1 MKSNNNKSQSSKLNI
16 ILVIAALLA
25 LVLTAITVSYS
36 WIESAN
42 SLNINNNGGA
52 AGNKISVNA
61 SNPGVAA
68 IDLSK
73 TSVVDLSQYI
83 DNSASL
89 FLAPAKL
96 NGTTLQIKRDGG
108 AYSNATTNDIGNNY
122 IEFDVPFTVAA
133 DYKFKFTDDS
143 SITVD
148 GSTSNPIKV
157 SVQLG
162 SGSPKVFNAALNN
175 IALSDTDSEIK
186 TAFSARAS
194 LGQQYIKVRIWLDG
208 TDASATD
215 LKGEVSINLNIVAE
229 ETQITDPRITIADST
244 YAIVTATYKDAEGKT
259 QTIAEGSSS
268 PVPAGTVITVS
279 AKTAN
284 GKLITSGSDMVLNG
298 HQFKEFSSYSDDNSV
313 DNGSMSTPT
322 STTSGNTKTTTAT
335 YTVGDSDATI
345 TTNTS
350 TDTFRLGGT
359 QIKSKNS
366 DGTYTTLTWDSGT
379 TLSATMTYNEELNC
393 VYQIVQ
399 STGTAE
405 NITKFK
411 IASGSSFANTYR
423 DSASYSVSLTQPTII
438 SSGSITG
445 AGFNGDHLNSDNT
458 LNVNRTFTYSAP
470 TNTDIMVIYY
480 LDSNEVEMT
489 TDTVLKTHYIATA
502 NVSTANQHGTATVTY
517 GDTTAST
524 VSVPR
529 RAADKNVTF
538 NATPSDSNYR
548 FVGWSTTNG
557 GTSYVSTNAEYKT
570 TLTGD
575 LTLYANFKRVYT
587 LTVTPANYITA
598 TGITFDIDASN
609 KGTAS
614 IVEGTT
620 VNLTATAPVT
630 TNTYKVVWLD
640 GATTVKT
647 DTIGAGQTSTTSSY
661 SITNMSAAHD
671 IRVLYT
677 QLYELIVQKTG
688 DGASDSKA
696 TVSAV
701 VKDAENNTYE
711 LSNGVAYVPAGT
723 TAVVTANAAAGGNP
737 YRVSSNVAAGS
748 LDGKHDLI
756 PTSTA
761 AAAYTFP
768 AETINAKTTIRIEFT
783 RLYKLTYSLVDSVTG
798 AAIAAQATES
808 GSTSKAI
815 TSPAYMPKNTV
826 VEFTVTPSGE
836 DYIHAYSLNGGTTY
850 TIGTLPSQTV
860 TADTDIKVKVVNS
873 RNVTINVPDP
883 TVATLTATYTF
894 PGVSGSKT
902 LTIAATAG
910 PQSFKLPQGATIT
923 VTANIL
929 DSKDK
934 FTDFTVT
941 GSTEVTQ
948 VADNKSAAVVVQGEN
963 ITITPN
969 IAIMSVAEC
978 AQEILNGSN
987 VSFYAGNKWGN
998 SKIYYYSSSDTT
1010 KKEIN
1015 TSSVTNSINYGAVT
1029 GTDLKGVPSGAYS
1042 LTNSTSWKGV
1052 TMSSDA
1058 QGGYLYYLNSDNGS
1072 NNRIDKIAA
1081 TTATTALSAS
1091 EVELNATG
1099 VTVTTG
1105 SFSST
1110 TTAVG
1115 TQFYVQH
1122 FIKKSTNS
1130 EYTFLATSPK
1140 ITATTD
1146 TFVTDISEYAK
1157 SAGTYEIKTVLTD
1170 GKVYY
1175 VVDTDTIKVVEK
1187 FDVTVN
1193 SATNA
1198 KLVVKNGATTLGTI
1212 NAGAAA
1218 KTFKV
1223 VKGDS
1228 ISVTATPTDNTGV
1241 YDFQWSSTGKT
1252 ISKKTNLATST
1263 YTEIINNDTT
1273 IGVTVDNH
1281 SYKLTYSGVT
1291 ATYSSGSYVPANTE
1305 VTLTF
1310 TDSTNHNK
1318 VVWSVNSTVVQTT
1331 DVVEKGSEDTYTVT
1345 MNADK
1350 TVSVTKTTLY
1360 KLTYSITGAATSTLK
1375 SDLSTASAD
1384 TATVDGSAITK
1395 YVTNNKNVTFTVTK
1409 PDADN
1414 YYTVSW
1420 KTTNSTGTGTVSGG
1434 HLKSATETKNY
1445 TITSDT
1451 TVVVTVTKS
1460 TTFAVKINKPTNA
1473 SLTAEYTVN
1482 GVTGTISDINTS
1494 GATVNLPEGATVK
1507 VTATAHTGYQFDS
1520 YTVKNG
1526 TTTTTKT
1533 VNPYT
1538 ITVGTNPIEIKV
1550 NTSAA
1555 AERIIYLYDA
1565 AGTFNSS
1572 SKPRIWY
1579 WKADSNK
1586 GNSTPLSGNHFGW
1599 EKRPEMTLVDG
1610 YSNIWSYTLTADD
1623 HDCSEAN
1630 WFIFGDSGDIYCS
1643 DISLNMYN
1651 NKTKTWSTFPP
1662 STTEYTVTVTSNP
1675 NATITV
1681 KRNDTNATVAS
1692 GDKVPKDIEITVTV
1706 TPNPSYNVTS
1716 ITIGSSTSPYTASGA
1731 QTKTAKV
1738 TGNVTVSAE
1747 VELVTK
1753 RVYFDTSNAGWFNN
1767 ASAFPAIK
1775 YSGHTDFIY
1784 LGDQT
1789 ETIGGKKYYYCD
1801 VPTNVS
1807 GITLR
1812 RQTAGGDEW
1821 NPATI
1826 SDPTTSQ
1833 NLFTIANGWTDHT
1846 PNGTW
1851 SVLDTSGGGEASTWY
1866 LIGNLNNNELSDK
1879 RDEFNFKTTSDPNVF
1894 TLTYTFTDDN
1904 SGKQYL
1910 QMLNDTVKYAPTGYE
1925 LLSEDTD
1932 STNDGKTNGGEK
1944 WGIAVS
1950 SGTTVT
1956 ITWNASTNKIKWVR
1970 S

>member
-1 MKSNNNKSQSSKLNI
+1 MKSNNNKSHSSKLNI

-25 LVLTAITVSYS
+25 LIVSAITVSYS

-42 SLNINNNGGA
+42 SLNINSNGGV
-52 AGNKISVNA
+52 AGNGISVNA
-61 SNPGVAA
+61 PNPGVAA

-175 IALSDTDSEIK
+175 AALSDTDSEIK

-208 TDASATD
+208 TDATATA
-215 LKGEVSINLNIVAE
+215 LKGKDVSINLNIVAE

-259 QTIAEGSSS
+259 QTISEGSSS

-298 HQFKEFSSYSDDNSV
+298 HQFSSYSV
-313 DNGSMSTPT
+313 DNGSMSVT
-322 STTSGNTKTTTAT
+322 SSSTSGNTKITTAT
-335 YTVGDSDATI
+335 YTVGDSDAVI
-345 TTNTS
+345 STNTS
-350 TDTFRLGGT
+350 TDSFILGG
-359 QIKSKNS
+359 INVSELAEWN
-366 DGTYTTLTWDSGT
+366 GTKTL
-379 TLSATMTYNEELNC
+379 TYNEELNC
-393 VYQIVQ
+393 VYATVK
-399 STGTAE
+399 ST
-405 NITKFK
+405 NSSIKFK
-411 IASGSSFANTYR
+411 IVSGTDFGKRDDSSY
-423 DSASYSVSLTQPTII
+423 SASINMTSDNII
-438 SSGSITG
+438 SSGVTG
-445 AGFNGDHLNSDNT
+445 AGISSETEDKDKCFVYT
-458 LNVNRTFTYSAP
+458 APVNQ
-470 TNTDIMVIYY
+470 DILVIYY

-529 RAADKNVTF
+529 RAANKQVTF
-538 NATPSDSNYR
+538 TATPSDSNYR
-548 FVGWSTTNG
+548 FVGWSMTNG
-557 GTSYVSTNAEYKT
+557 GTSYVSTDAEYKP

-598 TGITFDIDASN
+598 TGITFDVDASN

-620 VNLTATAPVT
+620 VNLTATAPDT
-630 TNTYKVVWLD
+630 ANTYKVEWLD
-640 GATTVKT
+640 GATPVKT

-677 QLYELIVQKTG
+677 QLYKLTVQKTG
-688 DGASDSKA
+688 DGASDSNA
-696 TVSAV
+696 MVSAV

-723 TAVVTANAAAGGNP
+723 TAVVTANVAAGGNP
-737 YRVSSNVAAGS
+737 YRVSSDGAAGS
-748 LDGKHDLI
+748 LNGKNDLI

-761 AAAYTFP
+761 AAAYTFS
-768 AETINAKTTIRIEFT
+768 AETINANTTISIEFT

-815 TSPAYMPKNTV
+815 TSPAYMPKNTD

-1630 WFIFGDSGDIYCS
+1630 WFIFGDSGEIYCS

-1753 RVYFDTSNAGWFNN
+1753 RIYFDTSNAGWFNN

>member
-1 MKSNNNKSQSSKLNI
+1 MKSNNNKSHSSKLNI

-25 LVLTAITVSYS
+25 LIVSAITVSYS

-42 SLNINNNGGA
+42 SLNINSNGGV
-52 AGNKISVNA
+52 AGNGISVNA
-61 SNPGVAA
+61 PNPGVAA

-175 IALSDTDSEIK
+175 AALSDTDSEIK

-208 TDASATD
+208 TDATATA
-215 LKGEVSINLNIVAE
+215 LKGKDVSINLNIVAE

-259 QTIAEGSSS
+259 QTISEGSSS

-298 HQFKEFSSYSDDNSV
+298 HQFSSYSV
-313 DNGSMSTPT
+313 DNGSMSVT
-322 STTSGNTKTTTAT
+322 SSSTSGNTKITTAT
-335 YTVGDSDATI
+335 YTVGDSDAVI
-345 TTNTS
+345 STNTS
-350 TDTFRLGGT
+350 TDSFILGG
-359 QIKSKNS
+359 INVSELAEWN
-366 DGTYTTLTWDSGT
+366 GTKTL
-379 TLSATMTYNEELNC
+379 TYNEELNC
-393 VYQIVQ
+393 VYATVK
-399 STGTAE
+399 ST
-405 NITKFK
+405 NSSIKFK
-411 IASGSSFANTYR
+411 IVSGTDFGKRDDSSY
-423 DSASYSVSLTQPTII
+423 SASINMTSDNII
-438 SSGSITG
+438 SSGVTG
-445 AGFNGDHLNSDNT
+445 AGISSETEDKDKCFVYT
-458 LNVNRTFTYSAP
+458 APVNQ
-470 TNTDIMVIYY
+470 DILVIYY

-529 RAADKNVTF
+529 RAANKQVTF
-538 NATPSDSNYR
+538 TATPSDSNYR
-548 FVGWSTTNG
+548 FVGWSMTNG
-557 GTSYVSTNAEYKT
+557 GTSYVSTDAEYKP

-598 TGITFDIDASN
+598 TGITFDVDASN

-620 VNLTATAPVT
+620 VNLTATAPDT
-630 TNTYKVVWLD
+630 ANTYKVEWLD
-640 GATTVKT
+640 GATPVKT

-677 QLYELIVQKTG
+677 QLYKLTVQKTG
-688 DGASDSKA
+688 DGASDSNA
-696 TVSAV
+696 MVSAV

-723 TAVVTANAAAGGNP
+723 TAVVTANVAAGGNP
-737 YRVSSNVAAGS
+737 YRVSSDGAAGS
-748 LDGKHDLI
+748 LNGKNDLI

-761 AAAYTFP
+761 AAAYTFS
-768 AETINAKTTIRIEFT
+768 AETINANTTISIEFT

-815 TSPAYMPKNTV
+815 TSPAYMPKNTD

-1630 WFIFGDSGDIYCS
+1630 WFIFGDSGEIYCS

-1747 VELVTK
+1747 VELVT
-1753 RVYFDTSNAGWFNN
+1753 RRIYFDTSNAGWFNN

>member
-1 MKSNNNKSQSSKLNI
+1 MKSNNNKSHSSKLNI

-25 LVLTAITVSYS
+25 LIVTAITVSYS

-42 SLNINNNGGA
+42 SLNINNNSGA
-52 AGNKISVNA
+52 AGNEISVNVP
-61 SNPGVAA
+61 NPGVAA

-175 IALSDTDSEIK
+175 TALSDTDSEIK

-215 LKGEVSINLNIVAE
+215 LKGEVSINLNIVPE

-259 QTIAEGSSS
+259 QTISEGSSS

-298 HQFKEFSSYSDDNSV
+298 HQFSSYSV
-313 DNGSMSTPT
+313 DNGSMSVT
-322 STTSGNTKTTTAT
+322 SSSTSGNTKITTAT
-335 YTVGDSDATI
+335 YTVGDSDAVI
-345 TTNTS
+345 STNTS
-350 TDTFRLGGT
+350 TDSFILGG
-359 QIKSKNS
+359 INVSELAEWN
-366 DGTYTTLTWDSGT
+366 GTKTL
-379 TLSATMTYNEELNC
+379 TYNEELNC
-393 VYQIVQ
+393 VYATVK
-399 STGTAE
+399 ST
-405 NITKFK
+405 NSSIKFK
-411 IASGSSFANTYR
+411 IVSGTDFGKRDDSSY
-423 DSASYSVSLTQPTII
+423 SASINMTSDNII
-438 SSGSITG
+438 SSGVTG
-445 AGFNGDHLNSDNT
+445 AGISSETEDKDKCFVYT
-458 LNVNRTFTYSAP
+458 APVNQ
-470 TNTDIMVIYY
+470 DILVIYY

-529 RAADKNVTF
+529 RAANKQVTF
-538 NATPSDSNYR
+538 TATPSDSNYR

-557 GTSYVSTNAEYKT
+557 GTSYVSTDAEYT
-570 TLTGD
+570 TAITGD
-575 LTLYANFKRVYT
+575 LNLYANFKRVYT

-598 TGITFDIDASN
+598 TGITFDLDASN

-620 VNLTATAPVT
+620 VNLTATAPDT
-630 TNTYKVVWLD
+630 TNTYKVEWLD
-640 GATTVKT
+640 GATPVKT

-677 QLYELIVQKTG
+677 QLYKLTVQKTG
-688 DGASDSKA
+688 DGASDSNA
-696 TVSAV
+696 MVSAV
-701 VKDAENNTYE
+701 IKDAENNTYE

-723 TAVVTANAAAGGNP
+723 TAVVTANVAAGGNP

-748 LDGKHDLI
+748 LNGKHDLI

-761 AAAYTFP
+761 AAAYTFS
-768 AETINAKTTIRIEFT
+768 AETINANTTISIEFT

-850 TIGTLPSQTV
+850 TIGTLSSQTV

-894 PGVSGSKT
+894 PGVTGSKT

-941 GSTEVTQ
+941 GSSEVTQ
-948 VADNKSAAVVVQGEN
+948 NADNKSAAVVVHGEN

-978 AQEILNGSN
+978 AQDIVNGTK
-987 VSFYAGNKWGN
+987 VSFYAGTRFTDNTKEVIVAENGT
-998 SKIYYYSSSDTT
+998 KATTTPVKKAPDYYNVTIDGKTYDNVINVIEVASQVYYIKHNTEWSGVETSEAVKGGKFYGVYSEAYES
-1010 KKEIN
+1010 N
-1015 TSSVTNSINYGAVT
+1015 TPTSYG
-1029 GTDLKGVPSGAYS
+1029 P
-1042 LTNSTSWKGV
+1042 
-1052 TMSSDA
+1052 
-1058 QGGYLYYLNSDNGS
+1058 
-1072 NNRIDKIAA
+1072 
-1081 TTATTALSAS
+1081 TTATTTLSAS

-1105 SFSST
+1105 GFTAT

-1122 FIKKSTNS
+1122 FIKKSTDS
-1130 EYTFLATSPK
+1130 QYTFLATSPK

-1146 TFVTDISEYAK
+1146 EFVTDISDYAK

-1175 VVDTDTIKVVEK
+1175 VVDTDTITVVEK
-1187 FDVTVN
+1187 FNVTVE
-1193 SATNA
+1193 STSNA
-1198 KLVVKNGATTLGTI
+1198 NLVVKNGSTPLGTI
-1212 NAGAAA
+1212 NAGADAQ
-1218 KTFKV
+1218 TFRV

-1228 ISVTATPTDNTGV
+1228 ITVAATPTDNTGV
-1241 YDFQWSSTGKT
+1241 YDFQWTSTGKT
-1252 ISKKTNLATST
+1252 ISKETNKATST
-1263 YTEIINNDTT
+1263 YTETINNDTT

-1281 SYKLTYSGVT
+1281 CYQLSYKDLT
-1291 ATYSSGSYVPANTE
+1291 ATHDNDSYVSAGTN

-1310 TDSTNHNK
+1310 KDTANHNK
-1318 VVWSVNSTVVQTT
+1318 VVWSVNDAEVKTT
-1331 DVVEKGSEDTYTVT
+1331 NVVEKGSEDTYTVK
-1345 MNADK
+1345 MDADK
-1350 TVSVTKTTLY
+1350 TVSVSKTTLY
-1360 KLTYSITGAATSTLK
+1360 KLTYSIAGAASSTLK
-1375 SDLSTASAD
+1375 SNLSTALAD
-1384 TATVDGSAITK
+1384 TATVGGGTVTK
-1395 YVTNNKNVTFTVTK
+1395 YVTNNTAVTFTVTK

-1420 KTTNSTGTGTVSGG
+1420 ETTDSTGSGYKDGG
-1434 HLKSATETKNY
+1434 HVKSLTETNNY

-1451 TVVVTVTKS
+1451 TVEVTVTKS
-1460 TTFAVKINKPTNA
+1460 DTYAVTIKKPTNA
-1473 SLTAEYTVN
+1473 TFTTVSYKV
-1482 GVTGTISDINTS
+1482 GSADIVNITTDVNN
-1494 GATVNLPEGATVK
+1494 ADTTVNLPEGAVVTVE
-1507 VTATAHTGYQFDS
+1507 ATANTNYQFESFTVNTDTVTDNPATVTVGTEAVTIS
-1520 YTVKNG
+1520 VNVTELASRIIYFKNVNSWSNIHAYLWNGSTNNGAFPGVSMNLVSGTADLYYIEIPNDKYVNVIFGNGLLTTQSGYRQTADLAIPTDGNNLFTPNLTAESDGKYKGKWSVYDPYGGVTLTEATVPTFNTASNMLVFNTTTAIQSIWYWESGSGTVKNTTVKGTYNSRTVSTFSTTYSAPNAIGFSTTGTENSTKWPGADNKKTEDITKDSEISTYPDGVYYFDTLTDEKWKTFTHLSSNGLSSADHSESSNHIVFTFDSSSISGTLSAGATYTYYATDG
-1526 TTTTTKT
+1526 TTTYKVDSTDSSFTWKKLTGSWTFYAVVKDPCGLET
-1533 VNPYT
+1533 VKSNEVQ
-1538 ITVGTNPIEIKV
+1538 ITVP
-1550 NTSAA
+1550 
-1555 AERIIYLYDA
+1555 
-1565 AGTFNSS
+1565 
-1572 SKPRIWY
+1572 
-1579 WKADSNK
+1579 
-1586 GNSTPLSGNHFGW
+1586 
-1599 EKRPEMTLVDG
+1599 
-1610 YSNIWSYTLTADD
+1610 
-1623 HDCSEAN
+1623 
-1630 WFIFGDSGDIYCS
+1630 
-1643 DISLNMYN
+1643 
-1651 NKTKTWSTFPP
+1651 
-1662 STTEYTVTVTSNP
+1662 
-1675 NATITV
+1675 
-1681 KRNDTNATVAS
+1681 
-1692 GDKVPKDIEITVTV
+1692 
-1706 TPNPSYNVTS
+1706 
-1716 ITIGSSTSPYTASGA
+1716 
-1731 QTKTAKV
+1731 
-1738 TGNVTVSAE
+1738 
-1747 VELVTK
+1747 
-1753 RVYFDTSNAGWFNN
+1753 
-1767 ASAFPAIK
+1767 
-1775 YSGHTDFIY
+1775 
-1784 LGDQT
+1784 
-1789 ETIGGKKYYYCD
+1789 
-1801 VPTNVS
+1801 
-1807 GITLR
+1807 
-1812 RQTAGGDEW
+1812 
-1821 NPATI
+1821 
-1826 SDPTTSQ
+1826 
-1833 NLFTIANGWTDHT
+1833 
-1846 PNGTW
+1846 
-1851 SVLDTSGGGEASTWY
+1851 
-1866 LIGNLNNNELSDK
+1866 
-1879 RDEFNFKTTSDPNVF
+1879 
-1894 TLTYTFTDDN
+1894 
-1904 SGKQYL
+1904 
-1910 QMLNDTVKYAPTGYE
+1910 
-1925 LLSEDTD
+1925 
-1932 STNDGKTNGGEK
+1932 
-1944 WGIAVS
+1944 
-1950 SGTTVT
+1950 
-1956 ITWNASTNKIKWVR
+1956 
-1970 S
+1970 

>member
-1 MKSNNNKSQSSKLNI
+1 MKSNNNKSHSSKLNI

-25 LVLTAITVSYS
+25 LVITAITVSYS

-42 SLNINNNGGA
+42 SLNVNNNGGA

-61 SNPGVAA
+61 SNPGLAA

-175 IALSDTDSEIK
+175 TALSDTDSEIK

-298 HQFKEFSSYSDDNSV
+298 HQFSSYSV
-313 DNGSMSTPT
+313 DNGSMSATS

-350 TDTFRLGGT
+350 TNTFRLGGT

-366 DGTYTTLTWDSGT
+366 DGNYTTLTWDSGT

-445 AGFNGDHLNSDNT
+445 AGFNGDHLNSDST

-502 NVSTANQHGTATVTY
+502 NVSTANQRGTATVTY

-529 RAADKNVTF
+529 RAANKQVTF
-538 NATPSDSNYR
+538 TATPSDSNYR

-557 GTSYVSTNAEYKT
+557 GTSYVSTDAEYKR

-598 TGITFDIDASN
+598 TGITFDVDATN

-620 VNLTATAPVT
+620 VNLTATAPDT
-630 TNTYKVVWLD
+630 TNTYKVEWLD
-640 GATTVKT
+640 GGTPVKT

-677 QLYELIVQKTG
+677 PLYKLTVQKTG
-688 DGASDSKA
+688 DGASDSNA
-696 TVSAV
+696 TVSSV
-701 VKDAENNTYE
+701 VKDSDGNSIT
-711 LSNGVAYVPAGT
+711 LTNGVAYVPAGT

-737 YRVSSNVAAGS
+737 YRVSSNGTAGAIN
-748 LDGKHDLI
+748 GKNDLI
-756 PTSTA
+756 PTTSA
-761 AAAYTFP
+761 ASFTFNS
-768 AETINAKTTIRIEFT
+768 ETINANTTISINFE
-783 RLYKLTYSLVDSVTG
+783 RLYKVTYSITDSVAT
-798 AAIAAQATES
+798 AAITANATES
-808 GSTSKAI
+808 GSTSKPI
-815 TSPAYMPKNTV
+815 TSPAYLPKSTV
-826 VEFTVTPSGE
+826 VEFTVTPSG
-836 DYIHAYSLNGGTTY
+836 DGYIHAYSKNSGAY
-850 TIGTLPSQTV
+850 TFGSVPSQKV

-873 RNVTINVPDP
+873 RTVTIDVPDP

-894 PGVSGSKT
+894 PGVTGSKT

-910 PQSFKLPQGATIT
+910 PQTFKLPEGATIT
-923 VTANIL
+923 VTANVI

-934 FTDFTVT
+934 FNNFTVT
-941 GSTEVTQ
+941 GSTSVTQ
-948 VADNKSAAVVVQGEN
+948 DSDNKSVAVVVQDSD

-969 IAIMSVAEC
+969 ITIMSVAEC
-978 AQEILNGSN
+978 AQDIVNENK
-987 VSFYAGNKWGN
+987 VSFYAG
-998 SKIYYYSSSDTT
+998 TRF
-1010 KKEIN
+1010 IN
-1015 TSSVTNSINYGAVT
+1015 NTGEVIVAQDGQDATVIPVRRAPDYTNVSIDGKVYQNVVNVTE
-1029 GTDLKGVPSGAYS
+1029 VPSQVYYIKQHTEWG
-1042 LTNSTSWKGV
+1042 GV
-1052 TMSSDA
+1052 ATEEA
-1058 QGGYLYYLNSDNGS
+1058 VQGGKFYGVYSASYGNDTPTSYGP
-1072 NNRIDKIAA
+1072 

-1110 TTAVG
+1110 TTAIG

-1122 FIKKSTNS
+1122 FIKKSTDS

-1146 TFVTDISEYAK
+1146 TFVTDISEYAQT
-1157 SAGTYEIKTVLTD
+1157 AGTYEIKTVLTD

-1212 NAGAAA
+1212 NAGATAQ
-1218 KTFKV
+1218 TFKV

-1384 TATVDGSAITK
+1384 TAAVGGSAITK
-1395 YVTNNKNVTFTVTK
+1395 YVTNNKVVTFTVTK

-1451 TVVVTVTKS
+1451 TVEVTVTKS
-1460 TTFAVKINKPTNA
+1460 TTYAVKINKPTNA

-1533 VNPYT
+1533 DNPYT
-1538 ITVGTNPIEIKV
+1538 ITVGTNPIEITVK
-1550 NTSAA
+1550 TSAA

-1565 AGTFNSS
+1565 AGTFSSS
-1572 SKPRIWY
+1572 SKPKIWY
-1579 WKADSNK
+1579 WKADSNNE
-1586 GNSTPLSGNHFGW
+1586 NSTSLSSKHFEWGS
-1599 EKRPEMTLVDG
+1599 RPEMTLVDG
-1610 YSNIWSYTLTADD
+1610 YSNIWSYTLTADA

-1630 WFIFGDSGDIYCS
+1630 WFIFGDSGNIYCS

-1675 NATITV
+1675 NANITV

-1706 TPNPSYNVTS
+1706 TPNTSYNVTS

-1738 TGNVTVSAE
+1738 TENVTVSAE

-1753 RVYFDTSNAGWFNN
+1753 RIYIYPNNCTWFV
-1767 ASAFPAIK
+1767 SQGYYPAIS
-1775 YSGHTDFIY
+1775 YSGHDDYIY
-1784 LGDQT
+1784 LKDQKV
-1789 ETIGGKKYYYCD
+1789 TIGSKEYYYCD

-1812 RQTAGGDEW
+1812 RQNDSSTYY
-1821 NPATI
+1821 NSHSI

-1833 NLFTIANGWTDHT
+1833 NLFTVDSQWTNAST
-1846 PNGTW
+1846 YGTW

>member
-1 MKSNNNKSQSSKLNI
+1 MKSNNNKSHSSKLNI

-25 LVLTAITVSYS
+25 LIVSAITVSYS

-42 SLNINNNGGA
+42 SLNINSNGGV
-52 AGNKISVNA
+52 AGNGISVNA
-61 SNPGVAA
+61 PNPGVAA

-175 IALSDTDSEIK
+175 AALSDTDSEIK

-208 TDASATD
+208 TDATATA
-215 LKGEVSINLNIVAE
+215 LKGKDVSINLNIVAE

-259 QTIAEGSSS
+259 QTISEGSSS

-298 HQFKEFSSYSDDNSV
+298 HQFSSYSV
-313 DNGSMSTPT
+313 DNGSMSVT
-322 STTSGNTKTTTAT
+322 SSSTSGNTKITTAT
-335 YTVGDSDATI
+335 YTVGDSDAVI
-345 TTNTS
+345 STNTS
-350 TDTFRLGGT
+350 TDSFILGG
-359 QIKSKNS
+359 INVSELAEWN
-366 DGTYTTLTWDSGT
+366 GTKTL
-379 TLSATMTYNEELNC
+379 TYNEELNC
-393 VYQIVQ
+393 VYATVK
-399 STGTAE
+399 ST
-405 NITKFK
+405 NSSIKFK
-411 IASGSSFANTYR
+411 IVSGTDFGKRDDSSY
-423 DSASYSVSLTQPTII
+423 SASINMTSDNII
-438 SSGSITG
+438 SSGVTG
-445 AGFNGDHLNSDNT
+445 AGISSETEDKDKCFVYT
-458 LNVNRTFTYSAP
+458 APVNQ
-470 TNTDIMVIYY
+470 DILVIYY
-480 LDSNEVEMT
+480 LDSIEVEMT

-529 RAADKNVTF
+529 RAANKQVTF
-538 NATPSDSNYR
+538 TATPSDSNYR

-557 GTSYVSTNAEYKT
+557 GTSYVSTDAEYKR

-598 TGITFDIDASN
+598 TGITFDVDATN

-620 VNLTATAPVT
+620 VNLTATAPDT
-630 TNTYKVVWLD
+630 TNTYKVEWLD
-640 GATTVKT
+640 GGTPVKT

-677 QLYELIVQKTG
+677 PLYKLTVQKTG
-688 DGASDSKA
+688 DGASDSNA
-696 TVSAV
+696 TVSSV
-701 VKDAENNTYE
+701 VKDSDGNSIT
-711 LSNGVAYVPAGT
+711 LTNGVAYVPAGT

-737 YRVSSNVAAGS
+737 YRVSSNGTAGAIN
-748 LDGKHDLI
+748 GKNDLI
-756 PTSTA
+756 PTTSA
-761 AAAYTFP
+761 ASFTFNS
-768 AETINAKTTIRIEFT
+768 ETINANTTISINFE
-783 RLYKLTYSLVDSVTG
+783 RLYKVTYSITDSVAT
-798 AAIAAQATES
+798 AAITANATES
-808 GSTSKAI
+808 GSTSKPI
-815 TSPAYMPKNTV
+815 TSPAYLPKSTV
-826 VEFTVTPSGE
+826 VEFTVTPSG
-836 DYIHAYSLNGGTTY
+836 DGYIHAYSKNSGAY
-850 TIGTLPSQTV
+850 TFGSVPSQKV

-873 RNVTINVPDP
+873 RTVTIDVPDP

-894 PGVSGSKT
+894 PGVTGSKT

-910 PQSFKLPQGATIT
+910 PQTFKLPEGATIT
-923 VTANIL
+923 VTANVI

-934 FTDFTVT
+934 FNNFTVT
-941 GSTEVTQ
+941 GSTSVTQ
-948 VADNKSAAVVVQGEN
+948 DSDNKSVAVVVQDSD

-969 IAIMSVAEC
+969 ITIMSVAEC
-978 AQEILNGSN
+978 AQDIVNENK
-987 VSFYAGNKWGN
+987 VSFYAG
-998 SKIYYYSSSDTT
+998 TRF
-1010 KKEIN
+1010 IN
-1015 TSSVTNSINYGAVT
+1015 NTGEVIVAQDGQDATVIPVRRAPDYTNVSIDGKVYQNVVNVTE
-1029 GTDLKGVPSGAYS
+1029 VPSQVYYIKQHTEWG
-1042 LTNSTSWKGV
+1042 GV
-1052 TMSSDA
+1052 ATEEA
-1058 QGGYLYYLNSDNGS
+1058 VQGGKFYGVYSASYGNDTPTSYGP
-1072 NNRIDKIAA
+1072 

-1110 TTAVG
+1110 TTAIG

-1122 FIKKSTNS
+1122 FIKKSTDS

-1146 TFVTDISEYAK
+1146 TFVTDISEYAQT
-1157 SAGTYEIKTVLTD
+1157 AGTYEIKTVLTD

-1212 NAGAAA
+1212 NAGATAQ
-1218 KTFKV
+1218 TFKV

-1384 TATVDGSAITK
+1384 TAAVGGSAITK
-1395 YVTNNKNVTFTVTK
+1395 YVTNNKVVTFTVTK

-1451 TVVVTVTKS
+1451 TVEVTVTKS
-1460 TTFAVKINKPTNA
+1460 TTYAVKINKPTNA

-1533 VNPYT
+1533 DNPYT
-1538 ITVGTNPIEIKV
+1538 ITVGTNPIEITVK
-1550 NTSAA
+1550 TSAA

-1565 AGTFNSS
+1565 AGTFSSS
-1572 SKPRIWY
+1572 SKPKIWY
-1579 WKADSNK
+1579 WKADSNNE
-1586 GNSTPLSGNHFGW
+1586 NSTSLSSKHFEWGS
-1599 EKRPEMTLVDG
+1599 RPEMTLVDG
-1610 YSNIWSYTLTADD
+1610 YSNIWSYTLTADA

-1630 WFIFGDSGDIYCS
+1630 WFIFGDSGNIYCS

-1675 NATITV
+1675 NANITV

-1706 TPNPSYNVTS
+1706 TPNTSYNVTS

-1738 TGNVTVSAE
+1738 TENVTVSAE

-1753 RVYFDTSNAGWFNN
+1753 RIYFDTSNAGWFNN

-1775 YSGHTDFIY
+1775 YSGHDTFIY
-1784 LGDQT
+1784 LGNQT
-1789 ETIGGKKYYYCD
+1789 EKIGSKTYYYCD

-1833 NLFTIANGWTDHT
+1833 NLFTIANGWTDKT
-1846 PNGTW
+1846 PNGIW